1 MFPKVGL
8 KHNSSLL
15 IFKWALE
22 YIYKPQAVMHLK
34 RLGSKYLSTIHLFV
48 TEQKRSSN
56 KVNEPIYRAIFW
68 ATNLVA
74 ANILGPLF
82 ILSC

>member
-1 MFPKVGL
+1 
-8 KHNSSLL
+8 
-15 IFKWALE
+15 
-22 YIYKPQAVMHLK
+22 MHLK
-34 RLGSKYLSTIHLFV
+34 RLAAKYLSTIHLFV